1 MDLEQQK
8 HMNEVM
14 QEIPNLQ
21 PSDIELMEMFE
32 HFIKNQPKVEGE
44 EEIPNLPRGF
54 GQ

>member
-1 MDLEQQK
+1 MDLEQQNQM
-8 HMNEVM
+8 HEMM
-14 QEIPNLQ
+14 QDIPNLQ

-32 HFIKNQPKVEGE
+32 YFMSNKSKEDS